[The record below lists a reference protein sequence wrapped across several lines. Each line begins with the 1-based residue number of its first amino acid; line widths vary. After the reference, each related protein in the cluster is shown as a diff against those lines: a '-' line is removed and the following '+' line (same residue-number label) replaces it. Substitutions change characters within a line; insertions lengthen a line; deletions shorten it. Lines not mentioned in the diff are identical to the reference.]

1 MTIKT
6 LLNVAL
12 CIAVFGLAG
21 CDELDGV
28 DHSGPAASALIM
40 QQDQSQ
46 IALLLNKGFS
56 TSVVAI
62 NDGKRIEPC
71 KIDQQAGEK
80 GRVAAVKSC
89 YPDGHNPDGKIL
101 FEETYKVTVREG
113 STCITVR
120 SGSHVYV
127 FCQPPFS
134 LGF

>member
-1 MTIKT
+1 MNTKL

-12 CIAVFGLAG
+12 GIAVLGLTG
-21 CDELDGV
+21 CDQLDGL
-28 DHSGPAASALIM
+28 DPGLAASARIM

-46 IALLLNKGFS
+46 MALLLNKGFS

-62 NDGKRIEPC
+62 NDGKSIEPC

-80 GRVAAVKSC
+80 ERMTAVTSC

-101 FEETYKVTVREG
+101 FEDTYTVTVREG

-120 SGSHVYV
+120 SGAHVYV